1 VIRQMYVK
9 TCLPAGSV
17 VRAGD
22 DIGWLQSLQRRYPGI
37 TDPVHVEIR
46 RNGVLVD
53 PTTLIK

>member
-1 VIRQMYVK
+1 MYVK

-22 DIGWLQSLQRRYPGI
+22 DIGWLQSLQRRYSGI